1 MISAY
6 VKAVVKQREIKEL
19 VAVSCIFFVRS
30 NFKTWNTMYHQ
41 ASIFHLILLGTSFSL
56 ALSIKNREVGRF
68 LLNRQ
73 NSLSVTKVICRQSLS
88 KVNFLL
94 ALLLTFS
101 TWKSNLKLL
110 SIRAKIKKI
119 GKNPEKIGE
128 NHAWT
133 VFWCYVF
140 VLWQVLLRYGCWKS
154 IKIQK
159 QPSRVVTKKKCSE
172 NMQHIYRRTPIPKC
186 DFNKVATYP
195 TVVLT
200 VSLDSRSET
209 LNEQDI
215 KT

>member
-1 MISAY
+1 M
-6 VKAVVKQREIKEL
+6 
-19 VAVSCIFFVRS
+19 
-30 NFKTWNTMYHQ
+30 
-41 ASIFHLILLGTSFSL
+41 HLILLGTSFSL
-56 ALSIKNREVGRF
+56 VLSIKSREVGRF

-73 NSLSVTKVICRQSLS
+73 NSLSVTKSICRQSLS

-94 ALLLTFS
+94 AVLFTFS
-101 TWKSNLKLL
+101 IWKSNLKLL

-119 GKNPEKIGE
+119 GKNSEKIGE

-140 VLWQVLLRYGCWKS
+140 VLWQVLLRYGCWKL

-159 QPSRVVTKKKCSE
+159 QPFRVVSKKRCSE
-172 NMQHIYRRTPIPKC
+172 NMQHIYRRTPKPKC
-186 DFNKVATYP
+186 DFNKVATDP

-200 VSLDSRSET
+200 MLLESRSET
-209 LNEQDI
+209 FNEQDI